1 MACRTYARTLVIST
15 AGGLAVIPNRE
26 AVRTS
31 CATFAA
37 LRSAL
42 LGTQPVQVQSPPI
55 RFFSNSATFAPS
67 CAAKPAA
74 VKPPEPAPMI
84 TRSKSCAAIN
94 DLRLMETAQQGH
106 RDHCHRQSA
115 VNETVHREPTAQHR
129 RQKGSA
135 NRANA
140 QQGRIDAHRCAPPR
154 LRANGSGQ
162 ER

>member
-55 RFFSNSATFAPS
+55 RFFSTSATLAPS

-84 TRSKSCAAIN
+84 TRSKSCVAMA
-94 DLRLMETAQQGH
+94 DLHRMETAQQDH
-106 RDHCHRQSA
+106 RDHGHRQSA
-115 VNETVHREPTAQHR
+115 VYEPVHSESIAQD
-129 RQKGSA
+129 GSQQGTS

-140 QQGRIDAHRCAPPR
+140 QQYR
-154 LRANGSGQ
+154 
-162 ER
+162 